1 MSDRLEQLKIQQEQL
16 KNKIRQIED
25 KEKEKSKK
33 LDTRRKILIGAL
45 MLQEMKDKP
54 DTEKTVINK
63 LDKFLTKER
72 DRELFGFATLETI
85 KPISV
90 K

>member
-1 MSDRLEQLKIQQEQL
+1 MSDRLEQLKIQQAQL
-16 KNKIRQIED
+16 KNKIKQIEN
-25 KEKEKSKK
+25 KEKERSKK

-72 DRELFGFATLETI
+72 DRQLFGFASLET
-85 KPISV
+85 KKSISV